1 MIHFYAI
8 RAAGAMTLILFSIT
22 IAMGLIN
29 RSRLA
34 SERWPRF
41 VIDRIHRNVALL
53 AVVFLTI
60 HIVTAVTDGFVVLPV
75 LAAFVPFTHS
85 YSPFW
90 IGLGSVAF
98 DLLLAITITSL
109 LRARLGF
116 RSWRAVH
123 WLGYLA
129 WPVAVAHGIGNGT
142 DHFTVWMLGI
152 DAACVAMVLGALA
165 VRVVSVPRLA
175 ALEMVETAES
185 LETIPELETA

>member
-1 MIHFYAI
+1 MIHYYAI

-22 IAMGLIN
+22 MAMGLVN
-29 RSRLA
+29 RSRWA
-34 SERWPRF
+34 SDRWPRF

-60 HIVTAVTDGFVVLPV
+60 HIVTAVTDGFVSIPLLSV
-75 LAAFVPFTHS
+75 FVPFTHS
-85 YSPFW
+85 YNAFW
-90 IGLGSVAF
+90 VGLGSVAF

-109 LRARLGF
+109 LRTRLGF

-142 DHFTVWMLGI
+142 DHFTVWMLAI
-152 DAACVAMVLGALA
+152 DAVCVAMVLSALA

-175 ALEMVETAES
+175 TVEN
-185 LETIPELETA
+185 LETIPELERV